1 MFEHRKAGSLDV
13 ACHHFCIAEI
23 LARARNCAL
32 VFGILQ
38 VILVY
43 LLLEIRQICWVT
55 AARLYHFFHLALPL
69 AVKLDEYV
77 VVQRLLGRRRLSL
90 FFLSGLIRK

>member
-1 MFEHRKAGSLDV
+1 MFEHRKAGPFDV

-43 LLLEIRQICWVT
+43 LLLEIRQVSRVT
-55 AARLYHFFHLALPL
+55 ATRLYHFFHLALPL
-69 AVKLDEYV
+69 SVKLDEYIV
-77 VVQRLLGRRRLSL
+77 VERLLGRCRLSL
-90 FFLSGLIRK
+90 FFLSGLI